1 MVTPKK
7 RMIFHFFVKENWKD
21 RITNRIH
28 LECLKKYSY
37 IFDEVIFV
45 ISLDNTNNYDLIRS
59 LELELL
65 DLNLTPNISF
75 KIVENTY
82 LRDSRTF
89 YDFIATKLD
98 EYDGLTFFGHNKGT
112 TNLDIYNLQ
121 NVSKWITSMYY
132 LSLEYI
138 DEVVHSLTDGRE
150 LSFGSLTNVID
161 YDKIVISEDEV
172 EDKQKFVDR
181 TKVFLGK
188 NKYLYTGTFFWLNTL
203 SIYEYMRKNDI
214 ELPKLTDRW
223 YAENFCANLFKIE
236 FAFSHIGRYSLNYL
250 QDGAEVEHMI
260 RHNMMEEEFEEYL
273 NFHNNIMKLAIQ

>member
-1 MVTPKK
+1 
-7 RMIFHFFVKENWKD
+7 
-21 RITNRIH
+21 
-28 LECLKKYSY
+28 
-37 IFDEVIFV
+37 
-45 ISLDNTNNYDLIRS
+45 
-59 LELELL
+59 L

-112 TNLDIYNLQ
+112 TNLDTYNLE

-138 DEVVHSLTDGRE
+138 DEVVHSLTEGRE
-150 LSFGSLTNVID
+150 LSFGSLINVID

-172 EDKQKFVDR
+172 EDKRKFVDR
-181 TKVFLGK
+181 TKIFLGK

-203 SIYEYMRKNDI
+203 SIYEYMRKNDV

-236 FAFSHIGRYSLNYL
+236 FAFSHIGRYSLYYL

-273 NFHNNIMKLAIQ
+273 NFHNNIMNLARQ